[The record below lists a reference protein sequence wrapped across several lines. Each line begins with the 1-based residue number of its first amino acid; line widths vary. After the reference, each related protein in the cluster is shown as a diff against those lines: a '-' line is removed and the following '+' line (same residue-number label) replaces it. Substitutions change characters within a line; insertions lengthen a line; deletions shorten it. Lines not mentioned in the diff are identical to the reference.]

1 MTTAGVDHLH
11 GNKIRL
17 TVLVENSVAF
27 PFLSGNLQGLL
38 GEHGLAVLVD
48 NGREQILY
56 DTGRGRTLLGN
67 IEQSGYRTDQIGKIV
82 ISHGHRDHTGA
93 LLPLLQK
100 RGKTEIFCHPG
111 IFDKKYGKTGSRMN
125 YIGVPFTLKELEE
138 AGGVFHYAREPL
150 ALGEGIVLSGPIPRI
165 HEWEQSDGSFFI
177 EDGDRFV
184 RDGFEDEQA
193 VFIRSESGLVII
205 TGCGHAGI
213 INTVE
218 HALSLLGTRKI
229 LAIVGG
235 LHLAGVPAARL
246 KLTIAHLKRFEIDQF
261 VVGHCTGFE
270 AMCCL
275 QREFMGKVVPL
286 SAGKQ
291 LDFQMVR

>member
-11 GNKIRL
+11 ENKIKL

-27 PFLSGNLQGLL
+27 PFLPGNLQGLL

-56 DTGRGRTLLGN
+56 DTGRGRTLLDN
-67 IEQSGYRTDQIGKIV
+67 IEQSGYKAENIGKIV
-82 ISHGHRDHTGA
+82 VSHGHKDHTGA

-100 RGKTEIFCHPG
+100 RGRTEVFCHPG
-111 IFDKKYGKTGSRMN
+111 VFDEKYGKTGSQMN
-125 YIGVPFTLKELEE
+125 YIGVPFSQRELEE
-138 AGGVFHYAREPL
+138 AGAVFKFTRETL
-150 ALGEGIVLSGPIPRI
+150 TVGEGVVLSGPIPRI
-165 HEWEQSDGSFFI
+165 HEWEQDAGSFFI
-177 EDGDRFV
+177 KDGQTFV

-213 INTVE
+213 INTIE
-218 HALSLLGTRKI
+218 HAVSFFGAQKI

-235 LHLAGVPAARL
+235 LHLSGASAARL
-246 KLTIAHLKRFEIDQF
+246 TQTASHLKRFEVEKL

-275 QREFMGKVVPL
+275 QREFKEKVVPL
-286 SAGKQ
+286 NAGKQ
-291 LDFQMVR
+291 LEF